1 MRHCIL
7 FPILAF
13 VLVVVGGLNWGLVGL
28 LNFNLVDALF
38 GKGSK
43 LSRLVYLLVGMS
55 SVFLMVMAIKKHKAC
70 CRRDWHE
77 EESMSRRE

>member
-55 SVFLMVMAIKKHKAC
+55 SVFLMVMAVKKHKAC
-70 CRRDWHE
+70 CRKGWGE
-77 EESMSRRE
+77 ENSGQSE